1 MKVYRLKH
9 NNYSGEIIFGL
20 PEEYCKTEGEQ
31 FINKLVKNMK
41 PWTHAIPYYNKCKF
55 GFISLNALM
64 TFLFHNTDI
73 THECYYDIMENFS
86 IESYE
91 LHTWSSGLSKFMC
104 TYFDDEINEDTY
116 EEVDMKLLEE
126 EPYNII
132 WQDPVPKPDISFCKE
147 SYYSKVKTY
156 YNN

>member
-9 NNYSGEIIFGL
+9 NNYNGEIIFGL
-20 PEEYCKTEGEQ
+20 PEEYNKTIGEQ
-31 FINKLVKNMK
+31 FINNLVKRYK
-41 PWTHAIPYYNKCKF
+41 PWTHAIPYYKNCKF

-73 THECYYDIMENFS
+73 THEIYYDIMENFS

-91 LHTWSSGLSKFMC
+91 LSSWSTGLSKFMC
-104 TYFDDEINEDTY
+104 TYFNDEIKEPTY
-116 EEVDMKLLEE
+116 EEIEMKDLEE
-126 EPYNII
+126 EQYNVV
-132 WQDPVPKPDISFCKE
+132 WQDPVPKSDINFMKE